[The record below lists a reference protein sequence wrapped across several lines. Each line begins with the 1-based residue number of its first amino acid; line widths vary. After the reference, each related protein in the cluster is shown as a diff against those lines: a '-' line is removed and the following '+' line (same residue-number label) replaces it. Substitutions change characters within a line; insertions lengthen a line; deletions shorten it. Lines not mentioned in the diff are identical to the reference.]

1 MSNPFRAVAEMA
13 TALQT
18 VEVAGQTFQFSGD
31 GVSVEQ
37 KFAVL
42 FPDPLEQGRLA
53 DHLSAALGCTV
64 PEGIVTAA
72 RAIQVAYVTEDGA
85 APPDIA
91 DIVRMAISQPAS
103 FTHLDMAASQ
113 VLGLT
118 TPTKTAGGIADW
130 GQVYSLLRK
139 AHKKG
144 DDPKLLKEVQK
155 LVKEAALIAK
165 AALAGAGEDPEPL
178 DADTEPTLEA
188 LRGNSGAASSDGS

>member
-42 FPDPLEQGRLA
+42 FPDPIEQGRLA

-72 RAIQVAYVTEDGA
+72 RAIQVAFVTEEGA
-85 APPDIA
+85 NPPDIA

-144 DDPKLLKEVQK
+144 GDQD
-155 LVKEAALIAK
+155 LVKQAALIAK
-165 AALAGAGEDPEPL
+165 AALQGAGENPEPL

-188 LRGNSGAASSDGS
+188 LRGNSDAASSDGS